1 MCVCV
6 CGHVQKGNHGTC
18 DSTWC
23 AHQPILA
30 IVFAKAR
37 RAEDNA
43 RVWGK
48 DGAARG
54 EQDRRRRRR
63 RKDIRAKEKEINKIG

>member
-18 DSTWC
+18 NSTWC

-30 IVFAKAR
+30 IVFAKA
-37 RAEDNA
+37 EDNA

-48 DGAARG
+48 DEAARG
-54 EQDRRRRRR
+54 EQDRRR